1 MALQEL
7 NSNIMITKEIKI
19 EVPAGYE
26 IDRERSTFDIIRLKK
41 KEVEFEHFKFDGA
54 YIDMWS
60 EIKTGNGFDSI
71 FTISEE
77 SNKNVWISEAHAK
90 ASLAMSQLSVL
101 MASPTYNGGW
111 VADWEAD
118 DSKYVIQLTAN
129 NIETRSYLWT
139 SHFLSFKTKD
149 VRDRFLENHRDLI
162 LEAKI
167 LL

>member
-1 MALQEL
+1 MKAEEQKFDVAQ
-7 NSNIMITKEIKI
+7 I
-19 EVPAGYE
+19 VPEGYE
-26 IDRERSTFDIIRLKK
+26 IDNEKSTFETIVFKK
-41 KEVEFEHFKFDGA
+41 KEVEFEHFKFEGA
-54 YIDMWS
+54 YINMRS

-77 SNKNVWISEAHAK
+77 NNKNVWISEAHAK

-101 MASPTYNGGW
+101 MASPTYNGDW

-139 SHFLSFKTKD
+139 SHFLSFKTAD
-149 VRDRFLENHRDLI
+149 ARDRFLTNHRDLI
-162 LEAKI
+162 LEAK
-167 LL
+167 LLL